1 MIAVEIAP
9 LRFKVSAD
17 NALEIA
23 ELVETRDET
32 ESDTPLEIE
41 LIWLFRKLVSV
52 VSALFCKVIDALIGT
67 TALFMDVDAE
77 ETALLR
83 ADISVLRVALM
94 LEFVEVNADTDAL
107 AEPESDVMDVVRVV
121 TSVAKAM
128 EN

>member
-67 TALFMDVDAE
+67 TASFMDVDAE